1 MADNIITALETDSEF
16 QELIRKYESPNF
28 FSILGRTQKEE
39 VHTKFITWLIDPKE
53 NHKAGIIPVKLFI
66 ELINNK
72 TNADEKKICINEAEL
87 ENMEVTEE
95 YQILHGRVDIVCKN
109 KSLILVIENKIL
121 AEENYTRGLYQT
133 DRYYDFFQNNDP
145 DSQKCYIYLKP
156 KANDSDPNNK
166 NFMVIYY
173 QELYD
178 YVILPCIN
186 NENINAETKE
196 ILKQYA
202 LAISHPN
209 SYNYGNT
216 IINANTELRKRIF
229 EKHKTAF
236 EKIRKVM
243 TDINRDKT
251 SLECK
256 FYNSKKD
263 YINLII
269 KDQLF
274 DIVPADKSGK
284 KDYQLEKLVNDG
296 LVHVDEDLKK
306 STELHYVR
314 KYKHNK
320 RNILYIIQIV
330 KRENMYMCCVGYTKE
345 EDYCSENDINALTD
359 NDGNPRYFPNIHQA
373 LAEAEIRSG
382 SKSDNP
388 GKNPK
393 DGKLRRACKT
403 EYEGKTIEEIYAS
416 LNAKSIDDQSDAL

>member
-28 FSILGRTQKEE
+28 FSILGTQKEE
-39 VHTKFITWLIDPKE
+39 VHTKFITCLIDPKE

-95 YQILHGRVDIVCKN
+95 YKILDGRVDIVCKN

-121 AEENYTRGLYQT
+121 AKENTSRSSGLYQT
-133 DRYYDFFQNNDP
+133 DIYYDFFQNNDP

-229 EKHKTAF
+229 EKHKMAF
-236 EKIRKVM
+236 EKIRRVM
-243 TDINRDKT
+243 NDINRDKT

-274 DIVPADKSGK
+274 DIVPADKNGK

-296 LVHVDEDLKK
+296 LIRVDENLKE

-314 KYKHNK
+314 KYKHDK

-330 KRENMYMCCVGYTKE
+330 KRKNMYMCCVGYTKE
-345 EDYCSENDINALTD
+345 EDYCSENDIDPLND

-373 LAEAEIRSG
+373 LAEAEKKSG

-393 DGKLRRACKT
+393 DGKLRRAGKT

-416 LNAKSIDDQSDAL
+416 LNANLNP